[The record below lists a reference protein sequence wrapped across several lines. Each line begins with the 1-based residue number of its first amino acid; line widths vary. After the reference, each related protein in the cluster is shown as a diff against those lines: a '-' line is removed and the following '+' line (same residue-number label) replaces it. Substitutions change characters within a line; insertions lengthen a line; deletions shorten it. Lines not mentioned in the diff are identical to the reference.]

1 MRLARCSALLFLA
14 VALLHSAVGSVPA
27 QAADYKIGYVDVER
41 IFREFNGTK
50 SAESQFNQDVEGWM
64 RQYDAKKAELDKL
77 SKEFEA
83 QRLMLSDARRKEREN
98 ELQAKISE
106 LEQQQREIWGP
117 TGKAAQRN
125 EQLTREI
132 ITQIREIVSR
142 IAQSEGYSFI
152 LDAGDGNLLY
162 GDPNLDLTD
171 RVLTEL
177 NAGQQQQQTT
187 TPGH

>member
-1 MRLARCSALLFLA
+1 MRLARMWGLLFLA
-14 VALLHSAVGSVPA
+14 VALIHSAVGSVPA
-27 QAADYKIGYVDVER
+27 RAADYKIGYVDVER
-41 IFREFNGTK
+41 VFREFTGTK
-50 SAESQFNQDVEGWM
+50 SAESQFNQDLEGWI
-64 RQYDAKKAELDKL
+64 RQYDAKKSELDKL
-77 SKEFEA
+77 TKEFES

-98 ELQAKISE
+98 ELQGKYSE
-106 LEQQQREIWGP
+106 LEQLQREIWGP

-132 ITQIREIVSR
+132 ITRIREIVGR
-142 IAQSEGYSFI
+142 IAQTEGYNFI

-177 NAGQQQQQTT
+177 NAAQQQPP